1 MEILKQIKNLTEII
15 LFFKNFNQFVPL
27 LPKRV
32 GKALPIIG
40 EDPSEGKRPALS
52 THLEL
57 SSVPITR
64 LKDKT
69 YQTAYRI
76 KQVEMLNNEIGN
88 KFNSK
93 NLTYTKIKTLS
104 KLRTRNNS
112 KKQLNR

>member
-1 MEILKQIKNLTEII
+1 MEWA
-15 LFFKNFNQFVPL
+15 
-27 LPKRV
+27 PKELARPS
-32 GKALPIIG
+32 PIIG
-40 EDPSEGKRPALS
+40 EVPSEGKRPALS

-93 NLTYTKIKTLS
+93 NLTYTKIKTLR

-112 KKQLNR
+112 KKQLKEVST